1 MDYDVFF
8 NKKILSRNPEFWKD
22 YDQQYKDFEL
32 GELLKHARKEAGLT
46 QAEIA
51 RRLNTTASVV
61 SRWENHAGDLR
72 FSTLQKYAR
81 VLNKNLSIGFV

>member
-1 MDYDVFF
+1 MDFDVFL
-8 NKKILSRNPEFWKD
+8 KEQVIPGNPEFWKN
-22 YDQQYKDFEL
+22 YDQEYKDFEL

-51 RRLNTTASVV
+51 RRLETTPSVV

-72 FSTLQKYAR
+72 FSTLQKYAK
-81 VLNKNLSIGFV
+81 VLNKSLSIGFV

>member
-1 MDYDVFF
+1 MFF
-8 NKKILSRNPEFWKD
+8 LKEKIAPRNPEFWKD
-22 YDQQYKDFEL
+22 YEQRFKDFEL

-51 RRLNTTASVV
+51 KRLDTTPSVV

-72 FSTLQKYAR
+72 FSTLRKYAK
-81 VLNKNLSIGFV
+81 VLNKNLSVSFI